1 MKEIE
6 IKAHASLSL
15 KTEIDRLTGDKGES
29 VEKDDLYFRRP
40 GEEIQALRIRVN
52 NGRME
57 FTAKK
62 QRNIKLSEDNLEYE
76 VSLSID
82 ERENAISFFKCLGF
96 EEYFR
101 KHKRGYSWYYDG
113 IHIELLEV
121 NDLGVFLEME
131 ALLDF
136 ESSPSDVKKAQE
148 KLYFLL
154 DRFGLR
160 DKIERTSY
168 REMILNGIQSQSHTS
183 ER

>member
-62 QRNIKLSEDNLEYE
+62 QRNIKLSEDNLEFE
-76 VSLSID
+76 VSLSVS
-82 ERENAISFFKCLGF
+82 ERDNAIGFFKCLGF

-101 KHKRGYSWYYDG
+101 KHKRGYSWVHDG

-121 NDLGVFLEME
+121 NDLGSFLEME
-131 ALLDF
+131 ALLPFSARCADWHNLQNF
-136 ESSPSDVKKAQE
+136 PASTCKSVP
-148 KLYFLL
+148 
-154 DRFGLR
+154 
-160 DKIERTSY
+160 
-168 REMILNGIQSQSHTS
+168 N
-183 ER
+183 

>member
-101 KHKRGYSWYYDG
+101 KHKKV
-113 IHIELLEV
+113 LLI
-121 NDLGVFLEME
+121 FL
-131 ALLDF
+131 
-136 ESSPSDVKKAQE
+136 
-148 KLYFLL
+148 KLMKE
-154 DRFGLR
+154 D
-160 DKIERTSY
+160 
-168 REMILNGIQSQSHTS
+168 
-183 ER
+183 